1 MNAGLCT
8 LWSLAWGNDIA
19 SLLISSPNDNERIL
33 IAAGGSFP
41 QRLGPF
47 SQTRGGLPV
56 IVWRRL
62 RLSFALL
69 VTAVVASCTR
79 LVVCERRRTWH
90 VSPPGEAFLLREIV
104 RVPERGGSPYPASIT
119 LKIGE

>member
-1 MNAGLCT
+1 MNASFCT

-33 IAAGGSFP
+33 IAAGGSIP

-79 LVVCERRRTWH
+79 LAVCERRRTWH
-90 VSPPGEAFLLREIV
+90 VPPSGEAFLPREIV
-104 RVPERGGSPYPASIT
+104 RVPERGGSPYPASSR
-119 LKIGE
+119 